1 MAQTLHPLYGSP
13 IDDSEVSRSVA
24 LPAGVYEGLEP
35 AIAGA
40 GGAAGWT
47 ASLGV
52 DTRSG
57 RSLWRTAGD
66 LAHGRYIVEED
77 AAVQLPIAAP
87 DANPRIDLIIGI
99 HKWAAGPIDSVSL
112 QPTGELT
119 AAQRPTYAVVK
130 GTPAATP
137 SDPAVADPYNVDG
150 RRAVILARVRV
161 PVSGAATI
169 ERYDPTDLRIDYMRA
184 LCVDIVKA
192 RAPFASLKERIDA
205 LGSATQVQ
213 SLDFRGPT
221 TNTGSYY
228 SYATFTPTSSKLYGS
243 AVSQRTASTFG
254 LMTPGLYEILALHKI
269 EQGSDSQSAIR
280 CFLVYSGGSP
290 IPIDSQGDTN
300 NIEVTQAIYAQV
312 YVDPSWVDPY
322 IYFERG
328 GTPAGTLRGSI
339 KYLGQPLT
347 LQALLISTG
356 NLTIYES
363 GGQTY
368 PDDYTQTLQAAN
380 AVGAVT
386 WAVVPGGGALD
397 GTTEP
402 KAEIVNGNQLKLSWA
417 AAPGAYPASY
427 TVTLQA
433 TDSASTPRTTTKTIT
448 VTLNA
453 AQALTITNGDFSVA
467 PSSYPFTVTFQPL
480 ASGGTAPY
488 TWEIVAGADTTLTG
502 AAYSSGTGLVTGT
515 VSANGVVKVRLR
527 VTDGAATQVEK
538 VINITSTL
546 YTGGGG
552 GGGGCVPAGTL
563 FETVDGPIPV
573 EALAVGM
580 LVRAY
585 DDATLEPVEATV
597 EEVFVYELRPM
608 ANLHTEAVSLRCSQ
622 DHRVYRKESRKTRGL
637 DPHWPPVEELLPGDR
652 TLVEVEPGSVEE
664 SVVLSVDLLDLVETV
679 YHVRLSR
686 GHVYVAGGILAHNLK
701 APTVDP

>member
-13 IDDSEVSRSVA
+13 INDSEVSRSVA

-35 AIAGA
+35 IIAGA

-57 RSLWRTAGD
+57 RSLWRTPGD
-66 LAHGRYIVEED
+66 LLHGRYIVEED
-77 AAVQLPIAAP
+77 AAVQLPIDGP
-87 DANPRIDLIIGI
+87 GANPRIDLIIGI
-99 HKWAAGPIDSVSL
+99 HKWAAGPIDSVTMV
-112 QPTGELT
+112 PTGELT
-119 AAQRPTYAVVK
+119 AAQRPAYAVVK

-137 SDPAVADPYNVDG
+137 ADPAVADPYNVDG
-150 RRAVILARVRV
+150 RRAVILARVRI
-161 PVSGAATI
+161 PTAGAATI
-169 ERYDPTDLRIDYMRA
+169 ERYDPTDLRLDYMRA
-184 LCVDIVKA
+184 LCTDIVQA
-192 RAPFASLKERIDA
+192 RAPYPSLKQRIDA
-205 LGSATQVQ
+205 LGSATQIQ
-213 SLDFRGPT
+213 TMDFRGPT
-221 TNTGSYY
+221 ANTGSYHT
-228 SYATFTPTSSKLYGS
+228 YATFAPSTSKVYGS
-243 AVSQRTASTFG
+243 AVSQRTATTFG
-254 LMTPGLYEILALHKI
+254 LMSPGLYEILALHKI
-269 EQGSDSQSAIR
+269 EQGSDSESAIR
-280 CFLVYSGGSP
+280 CFLVYNGGTP
-290 IPIDSQGDTN
+290 IQIDSQGDTS
-300 NIEVTQAIYAQV
+300 NIEVTQAVYAQV
-312 YVDPSWVDPY
+312 YVDPSWTDPY

-339 KYLGQPLT
+339 KYLGTPLT
-347 LQALLISTG
+347 LQPLGISTG

-368 PDDYTQTLQAAN
+368 PDGFIQNLRAAN

-386 WAVVPGGGALD
+386 WAVVSGGGARD

-402 KAEIVNGNQLKLSWA
+402 KAEIVNGNQLKLTWA
-417 AAPGAYPASY
+417 AAPGSYPASY

-433 TDSASTPRTTTKTIT
+433 TDSASVPRVATKTIT

-453 AQALTITNGDFSVA
+453 AQALSITNSDLTVT
-467 PSSYPFTVTFQPL
+467 PSSYPYTVTFEPL

-488 TWEIVAGADTTLTG
+488 TWALVAGADTTLTG
-502 AAYSSGTGLVTGT
+502 AAYSTSTGLVGGT
-515 VSANGVVKVRLR
+515 VSANGTVKVRLR

-538 VINITSTL
+538 VVNITSTL
-546 YTGGGG
+546 NTGGSGS

-573 EALAVGM
+573 EALAAGM

-585 DDATLEPVEATV
+585 DDATLEPVEATI
-597 EEVFVYELRPM
+597 EEVFVYEARPM

-652 TLVEVEPGSVEE
+652 TLVEVEPGVAEE

-686 GHVYVAGGILAHNLK
+686 GHVYVAGGVLAHNLK
-701 APTVDP
+701 APSLG